1 MEGSWKTRRKLC
13 TNKIQFYDTD
23 EKKNETVSVYSRN
36 KQFIS
41 EGFEFKSDFGTYSLK
56 LGDDLKHMRKTFNW
70 LLKDTFDFQAYY
82 CDLNMFF
89 VFDTKFYGSNTG
101 YIKDYNEL
109 IKTVPNPVTSQIGG
123 ILTDFVITKNTNKK
137 VIVKS
142 STYYALSEKEKQNVV
157 LVVTNII
164 NNRVYFN
171 DKKSIYVG
179 FHKHSQKSPNI

>member
-1 MEGSWKTRRKLC
+1 
-13 TNKIQFYDTD
+13 
-23 EKKNETVSVYSRN
+23 
-36 KQFIS
+36 
-41 EGFEFKSDFGTYSLK
+41 
-56 LGDDLKHMRKTFNW
+56 MRKTFNW

-179 FHKHSQKSPNI
+179 FHKHSQKVQIFKKRQLL